1 MFDWCLICWIGLWL
15 LYPLAYNLYWVGLV
29 LIERGMI
36 SKKIWWC
43 SSTAEKFCQGEK
55 IINFQN
61 KCIVLSIFCTEIE
74 NCRCNFTKI
83 WTRVE
88 LLPNFTV
95 STYLDIF
102 LQVSPL
108 EKTFLRIKCK
118 SSFLVLKSTLI
129 ATWSR
134 KWVHTYL
141 YFWLTSFRSHVKL
154 PLLVT

>member
-1 MFDWCLICWIGLWL
+1 MVSDWSWIGLSIGIEFILGWIG
-15 LYPLAYNLYWVGLV
+15 VKV
-29 LIERGMI
+29 LIKRRMI
-36 SKKIWWC
+36 NKKSDDAPLWKKN
-43 SSTAEKFCQGEK
+43 SARVRRSLHFK
-55 IINFQN
+55 ISGLFY
-61 KCIVLSIFCTEIE
+61 LFEIE
-74 NCRCNFTKI
+74 NCRIQVRCDFTKI
-83 WTRVE
+83 ITRVE
-88 LLPNFTV
+88 LLPNFTL

>member
-1 MFDWCLICWIGLWL
+1 MGWIDVTHTWL
-15 LYPLAYNLYWVGLV
+15 EKTDDAPLRKKSSSRARRSSFRNKWVL
-29 LIERGMI
+29 L
-36 SKKIWWC
+36 
-43 SSTAEKFCQGEK
+43 F
-55 IINFQN
+55 
-61 KCIVLSIFCTEIE
+61 IFCTEIE
-74 NCRCNFTKI
+74 NCRIQVGCDFTKI
-83 WTRVE
+83 ITRVE

>member
-1 MFDWCLICWIGLWL
+1 MDGPL
-15 LYPLAYNLYWVGLV
+15 LHLK
-29 LIERGMI
+29 I
-36 SKKIWWC
+36 SGYYYL
-43 SSTAEKFCQGEK
+43 F
-55 IINFQN
+55 
-61 KCIVLSIFCTEIE
+61 EIE
-74 NCRCNFTKI
+74 NCRIQVRCYFTKI
-83 WTRVE
+83 ITRVE
-88 LLPNFTV
+88 LLPNFTL

-154 PLLVT
+154 PLLVTQVALKVIHPKCYKHLKKAAQCNHWVDFWNIKLYIREKLKKIQQTRF